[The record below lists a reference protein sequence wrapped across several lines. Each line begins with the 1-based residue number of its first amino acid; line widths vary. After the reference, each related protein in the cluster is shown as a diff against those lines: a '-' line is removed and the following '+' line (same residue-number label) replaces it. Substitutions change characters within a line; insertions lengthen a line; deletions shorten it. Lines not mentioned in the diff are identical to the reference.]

1 MPHNFICQGESAA
14 DCIIIA
20 SIHMKKFSFYTSTFL
35 YFIESIGTNI
45 IFEEQCKYD
54 WHGTLSA
61 CIYSA
66 FDYLRNRKISP

>member
-1 MPHNFICQGESAA
+1 
-14 DCIIIA
+14 
-20 SIHMKKFSFYTSTFL
+20 MKKFSFYTSTFL

-54 WHGTLSA
+54 WPGTLST

-66 FDYLRNRKISP
+66 FEKQKN